1 MAKQEQQLHVGQH
14 APNLVQIQRFLGSI
28 DYPVDKEDLI
38 EEVKKMRS
46 RREHYLIPS
55 AASRIEIT
63 IAQYLLLQDR
73 IA

>member
-38 EEVKKMRS
+38 AEAKKRGEDES
-46 RREHYLIPS
+46 VIWFL
-55 AASRIEIT
+55 
-63 IAQYLLLQDR
+63 QQLLE
-73 IA
+73 

>member
-38 EEVKKMRS
+38 EEAKKRGEDES
-46 RREHYLIPS
+46 VIWFL
-55 AASRIEIT
+55 
-63 IAQYLLLQDR
+63 QQLLEWRLQ
-73 IA
+73 